1 MQISDTFAALP
12 RACVYL
18 QRSPRARYMAVAVR
32 WRHHHHS
39 WRVPRVIRYG
49 GGEPFSSWWSRNR
62 CCVPTCFARV
72 SLLRQVTAINSLIT
86 RHAVRF
92 VCSVY
97 FAFKVSRVYCGNA
110 CVHWGFFF
118 RISHHRGAAGEEGG
132 KRRDAAIGECVVIMS
147 FRAICTFRRTGK
159 AENWVSDVHEMG
171 AI

>member
-1 MQISDTFAALP
+1 VLSALSDNTPSLPTGKESQVSVMQISDTFAALP

-118 RISHHRGAAGEEGG
+118 RISHHRGAAGGG
-132 KRRDAAIGECVVIMS
+132 GWKTPRCRN
-147 FRAICTFRRTGK
+147 R
-159 AENWVSDVHEMG
+159 WVRCYYVF
-171 AI
+171 